1 MKNLLLIFECKGTIS
16 SANTQIFSPFFCYK
30 NFNSGKIVLNTL
42 LNAPENRKR
51 MQILSKKRQK
61 SAETKKNM
69 NKLLQVSISIATF
82 AKRCETCD
90 CK

>member
-51 MQILSKKRQK
+51 MQILSKKK
-61 SAETKKNM
+61 AKKCRDEKKHEKTVASFNFYCY
-69 NKLLQVSISIATF
+69 L
-82 AKRCETCD
+82 C
-90 CK
+90 